1 MELKQYFIPL
11 QKWWWLILIATTLS
25 TISSYIAT
33 TLEVPSYRAQAT
45 IQIGQSLESVN
56 PSTTELFLGQQ
67 LAETYRQ
74 LAQRGP
80 IRRATQ
86 EALDLPFLPA
96 YSVTSV
102 QNTQLLEIEV
112 IDTIPERA
120 QVVAN
125 QLARQLVLM
134 GPTNS
139 QTDFTERQTFIE
151 GQLNDLE
158 ITIEETKLEY
168 ETLQGELETMVSARQ
183 ITDAENQLLTLNNQ
197 LNSLQNNY
205 TQLLAYTQFGAANSL
220 RVVEEAVIPQQPIGV
235 DDTTTILLGFAIGF
249 ALSAGAAFV
258 MEYLDD
264 SLKTPDEI
272 ADSLGLP
279 VIGFI
284 ADMKQTSTTPTIM
297 VADQP
302 RSPVAE
308 AFRTLRTNLEF
319 TSVDKPLETILVTSL
334 RPSDGKS
341 TIATNLATIIA
352 QSGKRVVLIDADLRR
367 PRIHKFFDMTNRYG
381 LSDLFRNQVS
391 LDGAVRQWEKSPT
404 LSIVTSG
411 SLPPNPTE
419 LLNSTRM
426 NQILADFR
434 EFADV
439 VIIDSP
445 PVLVADSSVLASKVD
460 GTVLVVQPG
469 RTDAKSAKAM
479 MEQFER
485 VGANIVGVVL
495 NRLPRKPGPYYSSYS
510 YYYAPYYASERYFD
524 DDPPPPNASTN
535 GTPPPNGHKPA
546 KQRSRFN
553 FNLSSWTFR
562 N

>member
-11 QKWWWLILIATTLS
+11 RKWWWLILLATTLS

-33 TLEVPSYRAQAT
+33 TLEVPTYRAQAT
-45 IQIGQSLESVN
+45 IQVGQSLESVN
-56 PSTTELFLGQQ
+56 PSATELYLGQQ

-74 LAQRGP
+74 LAQRSP
-80 IRRATQ
+80 IRNAAQ
-86 EALDLPFLPA
+86 EALGLEYLPG

-125 QLARQLVLM
+125 ELARQLVLM

-139 QTDFTERQTFIE
+139 QTDFIERQAFIE

-158 ITIEETKLEY
+158 ITIEETKQEY
-168 ETLQGELETMVSARQ
+168 EALQGELETMVSARQ
-183 ITDAENQLLTLNNQ
+183 IAEAENQLIVLNNQ

-220 RVVEEAVIPQQPIGV
+220 RVVEEASLPRFPIGV
-235 DDTTTILLGFAIGF
+235 DDTTTIMLGFAIGF
-249 ALSAGAAFV
+249 VLSAGAAFV

-284 ADMKQTSTTPTIM
+284 ADMKQADDAGLL
-297 VADQP
+297 VAKQP
-302 RSPVAE
+302 RSPIAE

-319 TSVDKPLETILVTSL
+319 AGVDKQLETILVTSL

-341 TIATNLATIIA
+341 TIAGNLATIMA
-352 QSGKRVVLIDADLRR
+352 QGGKRVVLIDADLRR
-367 PRIHKFFDMTNRYG
+367 PRIHAIFDVGNRFG
-381 LSDLFRNQVS
+381 LSDLFRNQ
-391 LDGAVRQWEKSPT
+391 
-404 LSIVTSG
+404 LSEEGVMRPLEHTENLSVVTSG

-419 LLNSTRM
+419 LLNSSRM
-426 NQILADFR
+426 NQILEGFRDIADII
-434 EFADV
+434 
-439 VIIDSP
+439 IIDSP

-479 MEQFER
+479 MEQFNR

-510 YYYAPYYASERYFD
+510 YYYAPYYGGEEYFD
-524 DDPPPPNASTN
+524 DGPPQN
-535 GTPPPNGHKPA
+535 GQRPA
-546 KQRSRFN
+546 KSRSLFDTITGRSN
-553 FNLSSWTFR
+553 NRES
-562 N
+562 